1 MDEAQIDAAPPVTV
15 PSRAA
20 DPPLVWQPDDAAEP
34 PGLAGVRRVLC
45 VFAHPDD
52 VDFAAAGTVA
62 ALTARGVRV
71 IYCLATDG
79 QQGGYDPTVS
89 RTEMAAIRRREQA
102 VAAEAVGVGELT
114 FLGYPDGS
122 LQPDLALRRA
132 ITAVLRA
139 ERPDLVITHNPM
151 RNLERIYSSHPDHLA
166 CGEATLAA
174 VYPDA
179 RNRFCYPDL
188 GLEPWEVP
196 RALLIGN
203 DAPNYYVDVTTRLA
217 AKRAA
222 LLAHVS
228 QRPGIG
234 AEADVDGF
242 LAGMLGPNA
251 RAAGLPGGRFA
262 EGFRLIATS

>member
-1 MDEAQIDAAPPVTV
+1 M
-15 PSRAA
+15 SS
-20 DPPLVWQPDDAAEP
+20 PLVWQPAESAEP
-34 PGLAGVRRVLC
+34 PGLPALERVLC

-62 ALTARGVRV
+62 ALTARGTHVA
-71 IYCLATDG
+71 YCLATDG
-79 QQGGYDPTVS
+79 QQGGYDPAVS
-89 RTEMAAIRRREQA
+89 RTEMAATRRREQA
-102 VAAEAVGVGELT
+102 AAAAAVGVAELT

-132 ITAVLRA
+132 ITAVLRTV
-139 ERPDLVITHNPM
+139 RPNLVLTHSPV

-196 RALLIGN
+196 RVLLIGN
-203 DAPNYYVDVTTRLA
+203 EAPNYYVDVTGQLA

-228 QRPGIG
+228 QRPGLG

-242 LAGMLGPNA
+242 LAGMLRPNA
-251 RAAGLPGGRFA
+251 RAAGLPDGRFA
-262 EGFRLIATS
+262 EAFRLIATS